1 MLCVF
6 SKLIPTSTELW
17 NCLTQHILGLFTSGC
32 FDPIKYWRL
41 QENLFNIQ
49 IKLEIRS
56 ETFCSFLKKKATM
69 KPNSYYLTDDFILG
83 AETFEKFH
91 GILVER
97 MRDKMANDILILSWK
112 YFWTYKHPDKMW
124 MLSGA
129 SQATLLRITG
139 LVRRKRK
146 SKVIP
151 GGPARPQM
159 TLYWKDMQ

>member
-1 MLCVF
+1 
-6 SKLIPTSTELW
+6 
-17 NCLTQHILGLFTSGC
+17 
-32 FDPIKYWRL
+32 
-41 QENLFNIQ
+41 
-49 IKLEIRS
+49 
-56 ETFCSFLKKKATM
+56 M

-139 LVRRKRK
+139 LVRVGPQIRKGNGIKGEGWFSVVNLRL
-146 SKVIP
+146 S
-151 GGPARPQM
+151 
-159 TLYWKDMQ
+159 